1 MEEAL
6 SNATGST
13 CYLEKKIFVI
23 SSDFK
28 VVWVYTEI
36 TYHFLCIA
44 SACQAIIVI
53 VPTKETKGVL

>member
-44 SACQAIIVI
+44 SACQVIIVI

>member
-13 CYLEKKIFVI
+13 CYLEKISFVI
-23 SSDFK
+23 PRDFK
-28 VVWVYTEI
+28 VAWMYTEI
-36 TYHFLCIA
+36 THHFLCIA

-53 VPTKETKGVL
+53 VPTKETKGVP